1 MSSDL
6 SIKTSASYREKLS
19 EVHDELQ
26 KKEALLADFQPD
38 LNQNGK
44 WTNTSA
50 SDIIYITAIFSSG
63 RG

>member
-6 SIKTSASYREKLS
+6 CIKTSEPYREKLS

-26 KKEALLADFQPD
+26 KKEALLADFHPD

-44 WTNTSA
+44 
-50 SDIIYITAIFSSG
+50 
-63 RG
+63 